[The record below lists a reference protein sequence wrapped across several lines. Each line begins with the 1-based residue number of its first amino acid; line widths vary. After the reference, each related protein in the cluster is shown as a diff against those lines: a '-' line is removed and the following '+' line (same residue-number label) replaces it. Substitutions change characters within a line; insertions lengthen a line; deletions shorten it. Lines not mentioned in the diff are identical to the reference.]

1 MRSHCKQSKVNPT
14 VELLEL
20 LRESWSKNEF
30 ARKRMLHRLL
40 WIGSN
45 RPFRNWTTSSLSFFL
60 VRGAKR
66 QDTQMATR
74 VTAALVSR
82 VSRRSRVRGLPS
94 LNLKKKRN
102 RSQSIQKWDPEGV
115 YSLQRLPCSV
125 FKQIKIHVTQRHFYR
140 VYSSKKAVWVS
151 ILSHSSFVYHKIIRW
166 EKDY

>member
-66 QDTQMATR
+66 PRHANVHARDCRPRFPRLSTLARAWTPLSKFEEKEKPL
-74 VTAALVSR
+74 A
-82 VSRRSRVRGLPS
+82 
-94 LNLKKKRN
+94 
-102 RSQSIQKWDPEGV
+102 V
-115 YSLQRLPCSV
+115 YSEMGPGGCLFLA
-125 FKQIKIHVTQRHFYR
+125 KTTM
-140 VYSSKKAVWVS
+140 
-151 ILSHSSFVYHKIIRW
+151 
-166 EKDY
+166 